1 MNNRIIKLNVL
12 LGIPE
17 KQPEVKETWED
28 GVAEVEKTA
37 EEKAESKMIQRV
49 LIESGQGKV
58 HVKKRQRPKMKAK
71 PPKNWNCT
79 RKSTTF
85 SNFGASLGMTDDEY
99 IAWKKT
105 GALPERLVNKEQN

>member
-1 MNNRIIKLNVL
+1 MADKIIKLNIL

-17 KQPEVKETWED
+17 KKPEVKRTYED
-28 GVAEVEKTA
+28 DFADMDRKR
-37 EEKAESKMIQRV
+37 ESKMIQRV
-49 LIESGQGKV
+49 FIESGQGKT

-85 SNFGASLGMTDDEY
+85 SNYGASLGMTDDEY
-99 IAWKKT
+99 ITWKKT
-105 GALPERLVNKEQN
+105 GALPERLVNKEQS